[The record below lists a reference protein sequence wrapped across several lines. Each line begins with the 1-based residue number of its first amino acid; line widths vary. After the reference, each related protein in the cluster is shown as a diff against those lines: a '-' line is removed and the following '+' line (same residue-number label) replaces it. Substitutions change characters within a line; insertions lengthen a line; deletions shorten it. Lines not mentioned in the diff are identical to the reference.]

1 MNWLGYVACFVG
13 VLVVG
18 VILGFLIA
26 AYLLHRSHK
35 AFTEAV
41 TKSPKGK

>member
-1 MNWLGYVACFVG
+1 MNFFGAVALFVG
-13 VLVVG
+13 GMLAGVVFTG
-18 VILGFLIA
+18 
-26 AYLLHRSHK
+26 YLLHRSHK